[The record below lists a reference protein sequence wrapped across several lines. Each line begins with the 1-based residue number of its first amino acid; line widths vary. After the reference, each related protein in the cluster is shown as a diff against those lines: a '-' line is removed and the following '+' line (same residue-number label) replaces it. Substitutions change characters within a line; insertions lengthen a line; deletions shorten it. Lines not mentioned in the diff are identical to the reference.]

1 MTQSIEAVTTAT
13 LTLALDAATMRQQVI
28 AANIANAD
36 VPGYTAKTVT
46 FDAVMA
52 DAFTGIAGSG
62 SASLDARAVPRLDI
76 DGRPHAVQI
85 DSEMAELSVNQLQY
99 QTLVAGLNK
108 HLSVLSVAI
117 ADGKN

>member
-1 MTQSIEAVTTAT
+1 MTQSIEALTTAS
-13 LTLALDAATMRQQVI
+13 LSLALDAATVRQQVI
-28 AANIANAD
+28 AANIANAN
-36 VPGYTAKTVT
+36 VQGYTAKTVT

-52 DAFTGIAGSG
+52 GAFADTSGFDAAT
-62 SASLDARAVPRLDI
+62 LDARISPRLDA

-85 DSEMAELSVNQLQY
+85 DSEMTELSLNQLRY
-99 QTLVAGLNK
+99 QTLVSGLNK

>member
-1 MTQSIEAVTTAT
+1 MTQSIEAMTTAT
-13 LTLALDAATMRQQVI
+13 LSLALDAAAMRQQVI
-28 AANIANAD
+28 AANIANAN
-36 VPGYTAKTVT
+36 VQGYTARTVT

-52 DAFTGIAGSG
+52 DAFAGTQGMG
-62 SASLDARAVPRLDI
+62 STSLDAHIVPRLDA

-85 DSEMAELSVNQLQY
+85 DGEMAELSVNQLQY

-117 ADGKN
+117 ADGKL

>member
-1 MTQSIEAVTTAT
+1 MTQSIEAMTTAT
-13 LTLALDAATMRQQVI
+13 LSLALDAASMRQQVI

-36 VPGYTAKTVT
+36 VPGYTARTVT
-46 FDAVMA
+46 FDAVMSG
-52 DAFTGIAGSG
+52 AFAG
-62 SASLDARAVPRLDI
+62 SASLDAHIVPRLDA

-85 DSEMAELSVNQLQY
+85 DSEMAELSINQLQY

-108 HLSVLSVAI
+108 QLSVLSVAI